1 MYVEN
6 KLLNN
11 RFQNKH
17 NVIILVFIRWIE
29 SKPNKDDTIGICW
42 CKDVDLEV
50 IPRWHAFA
58 YLCIL
63 LGIIKLYL
71 KVKRKMGT

>member
-1 MYVEN
+1 
-6 KLLNN
+6 
-11 RFQNKH
+11 
-17 NVIILVFIRWIE
+17 
-29 SKPNKDDTIGICW
+29 
-42 CKDVDLEV
+42 VDLEA

-58 YLCIL
+58 YLCTL